1 MHRLEE
7 VAAECEAQIGA
18 IMDDALDHARAV
30 EADPD
35 ASDGD
40 ATGDQWPRLSRLAD
54 RLTRARSAID
64 RLYERALPSPGEIR
78 AKVEAAERMI
88 ARAEERLAAETAA
101 HQDKLRKYEA
111 RAAADLAAGRHG
123 ANGRPPVPVERKT
136 AVVRQQ
142 DRLARATASLEQARN
157 PRSVPSPKTRAC
169 STDPDSRLVPGKQ
182 GGFLQGYN
190 VQIASARRQLL
201 LAIEVHDNPS
211 DMNALV
217 PVVTKA
223 RLNQQLAGLPGE
235 VGLWLADSGYACT
248 ASFETLADLPLLV
261 SVTSEADLAGFPAKR
276 DRPRACHQE
285 MAQRLATPA
294 GQTGYRQRGALV
306 EPGFAQ
312 PFQRFGRCL
321 HYRGRHAVDTEVK
334 LLGTVHN
341 LNKLISHKAPRTPLT
356 SIIRKLCDSLGI
368 FTRRFRN
375 PRRTRAGVRCSG
387 FSGFSQGR
395 RRSEASGRARR
406 SWVWAAIVIQVQRSA
421 VAGSRSRGAV
431 QPRVCFRSLKVCSMS
446 NLRRKL
452 IQQRSTSWSVA
463 SIRDHHSHTGFASP
477 PDGR

>member
-1 MHRLEE
+1 VLDVVDELDLSRFEKSYRADGRGAAAYPPACLVALLLYCYSKGVRSSRGIERACWDDVGCRIITANHKVDHSTIARFVRRHRDALTSLFVQVLALCGRDGLVDLSAVAVDGSPMHANASKEANKHMHRLEE

-18 IMDDALDHARAV
+18 IMENALAHARAV

-35 ASDGD
+35 ARDGD
-40 ATGDQWPRLSRLAD
+40 ATGDQWPQLSRLAD
-54 RLTRARSAID
+54 RLIRARSAID

-88 ARAEERLAAETAA
+88 ARAEERLAAQTAA

-123 ANGRPPVPVERKT
+123 ANGRPPVPVERKA

-142 DRLARATASLEQARN
+142 DRLAKAKASLERARN
-157 PRSVPSPKTRAC
+157 PRPVPSLKARAC

-261 SVTSEADLAGFPAKR
+261 SVTSEADLAGFPARR
-276 DRPRACHQE
+276 DRPRACHQQ
-285 MAQRLATPA
+285 MAERLATPA
-294 GQTGYRQRGALV
+294 GQAGYRQRGALV

-312 PFQRFGRCL
+312 LFQRFGRCL

-341 LNKLISHKAPRTPLT
+341 LNKLINHKAR
-356 SIIRKLCDSLGI
+356 
-368 FTRRFRN
+368 
-375 PRRTRAGVRCSG
+375 
-387 FSGFSQGR
+387 
-395 RRSEASGRARR
+395 
-406 SWVWAAIVIQVQRSA
+406 QRS
-421 VAGSRSRGAV
+421 
-431 QPRVCFRSLKVCSMS
+431 
-446 NLRRKL
+446 
-452 IQQRSTSWSVA
+452 
-463 SIRDHHSHTGFASP
+463 
-477 PDGR
+477 